1 MMKHLPII
9 QSCAAFLLA
18 AVLILS
24 VVSIRRTRAADT
36 AAPVAN
42 SGNPRAVALNGTDTA
57 EAEFRVGESG
67 KIALTFTFADGKT
80 QTLLG
85 AVKADTQKRT
95 VEKDGKKIPETVP
108 MADGLIEFTGAGL
121 RFQYH
126 SRPCLARYTETQQ
139 ADLAKVWDS
148 LPAASSCW
156 VPLEVRADA
165 AGAQLWLEG
174 RYSGRVASESRLTE
188 VSFILDADGAVRSER
203 TFTRA
208 DSGMFLPLDVRRIA
222 RPGVMQECR
231 VSLKPGMQEFLRV
244 PIVVSD
250 GAGNADVGMAK
261 EMQGL
266 RALETNENTSRTSL
280 DGMQESLHF
289 SVPQAFYH
297 RAWVL
302 CAVDPD
308 VKKDAVLTTRLTR
321 FGIWG
326 RGGAMADT
334 TLTLP
339 RGGQKGVRT
348 LLPERP
354 GGGFAQKGPDPFF
367 PAFFPAGDEKPG
379 DGIELVG
386 SVEYTADQKQIK
398 TPLYLVRVDLKIGD
412 ILDIL
417 ADEKDPYAPMKIGP
431 YLDFEFLGKCGGLE
445 VQTDRRRKPVPTSTS
460 AVHLFGVTLE
470 KAPADLRLKQSQAG
484 NIFHNE
490 ETPETTFA
498 IRANTAG
505 RYEFRW
511 EITSIDGR
519 VLVTKAKTVELP
531 AVGSEVDVTLPLAM
545 PDAGWYGLR
554 VTLADAGGHAL
565 LKHEAAFALLGKD
578 TRTAGYESPF
588 GTWWFSGVHY
598 TTQDAAVAGPML
610 FKAGFRRT
618 TMAWTKA
625 SEQEFA
631 AWKLSLNQIQWPFRL
646 ADLKNWPA
654 AEARAELA
662 IGGMLK
668 RFPHCQYI
676 DLFHESYDPRV
687 YPPEIYG
694 EKYVA
699 QDAVLAA
706 REEELFELGV
716 KAAKFI
722 RAKFP
727 QLKIIAGNS
736 GGSSGMIA
744 VMLRRGF
751 PRELIDYL
759 GSETTGQTIA
769 PEKLNPNTTAG
780 IWLMGET
787 GRKFGYDIPLT
798 ACFEFTSRAE
808 RDLGAQRHA
817 EWYARDLLTGLA
829 YRFPTISAAGI
840 EDVGNAYYDHLWGA
854 SGLCQR
860 NPLHYPKPAY
870 VALATLTKVLDSV
883 QLVRQM
889 PSGSSSAWALEF
901 ERGNDRIYVL
911 WTPRGE
917 CEMELEFPAE
927 TAVAQVEF
935 YGRQHSLK
943 TKDKRLAITAATAV
957 NYIISPIAATSITAG
972 QRAFPNHQPPAGTQV
987 ISPMNDLAQWQLVP
1001 GEQSI
1006 ATPLRRPSKFD
1017 LRQVNDTEKG
1027 ACLELELKREGEVP
1041 HVVGEY
1047 ATLRLQ
1053 QPLSIPGR
1061 PHTVGVWVRGDSSWG
1076 RIFWEIEDAKGE
1088 RWRSSKDVDGGDW
1101 GNQAAIDFDGWCF
1114 VTFPLTRESPARQ
1127 VEPGAG
1133 IGQWQGNSDGILDYP
1148 LQLVGL
1154 YVETHRQS
1162 LDLTQMKPVKGNIRL
1177 KDVSAMGAGN

>member
-1 MMKHLPII
+1 MMKQPPTI
-9 QSCAAFLLA
+9 QSRAAFLLA
-18 AVLILS
+18 AFLILQAT
-24 VVSIRRTRAADT
+24 SIRMMRAADVSV
-36 AAPVAN
+36 PIV
-42 SGNPRAVALNGTDTA
+42 LNGGDTA
-57 EAEFRVGESG
+57 EMEFRVGSSE
-67 KIALTFTFADGKT
+67 KIAVMLHFADDKV

-85 AVKADTQKRT
+85 AVKADTLKRT
-95 VEKDGKKIPETVP
+95 VEKDGKKTPEMVP
-108 MADGLIEFTGAGL
+108 MADGWIEFTGAGL

-126 SRPCLARYTETQQ
+126 SRPCLARYTEAQQ
-139 ADLAKVWDS
+139 ADLAKVWET
-148 LPAASSCW
+148 LPAASQCW
-156 VPLEVRADA
+156 VPLEVRADVE
-165 AGAQLWLEG
+165 GVELWMDG
-174 RYSGRVASESRLTE
+174 RYCGRVASESRLTE
-188 VSFILDADGAVRSER
+188 LSFKLEADGAVRSER

-208 DSGMFLPLDVRRIA
+208 DSGLFLPLDVRRIA
-222 RPGVMQECR
+222 RPGVMTTAR
-231 VSLKPGMQEFLRV
+231 VSLKAGARQINKV
-244 PIVVSD
+244 PLVVAD
-250 GAGNADVGMAK
+250 GASNADVGMAK

-280 DGMQESLHF
+280 DGMPESLHF
-289 SVPQAFYH
+289 SVPQAFYQ

-308 VKKDAVLTTRLTR
+308 VKKDPVLTTRLTR

-339 RGGQKGVRT
+339 RG
-348 LLPERP
+348 
-354 GGGFAQKGPDPFF
+354 
-367 PAFFPAGDEKPG
+367 DEKPG
-379 DGIELVG
+379 PGIEQVG
-386 SVEYTADQKQIK
+386 SVEYADADQKQIIA
-398 TPLYLVRVDLKIGD
+398 PLYLVRVDLKTGD

-417 ADEKDPYAPMKIGP
+417 ADRNDPYAPMKIGP

-445 VQTDRRRKPVPTSTS
+445 VQTDRRRKPVPTSHS
-460 AVHLFGVTLE
+460 GVHLFGVTLE
-470 KAPADLRLKQSQAG
+470 KAPAELRLKQSQPG

-498 IRANTAG
+498 LRANTAG
-505 RYEFRW
+505 RYELRW
-511 EITSIDGR
+511 EITGIDGR
-519 VLVTKAKTVELP
+519 VLVTNAKSVDLP
-531 AVGSEVDVTLPLAM
+531 AVGSEANVTVPLTM

-554 VTLADAGGHAL
+554 VTLADAGGQTL

-598 TTQDAAVAGPML
+598 TTQDPAVAGAML

-618 TMAWTKA
+618 TMAWNKA
-625 SEQEFA
+625 VEQDLA
-631 AWKLSLNQIQWPFRL
+631 PWKLSLNQIQWPFRL

-694 EKYVA
+694 EKYVP
-699 QDAVLAA
+699 QDAVQAA
-706 REEELFELGV
+706 RDEELFELGL
-716 KAAKFI
+716 KGAKFI

-744 VMLRRGF
+744 VLLRRGF
-751 PRELIDYL
+751 PRGFIDYL
-759 GSETTGQTIA
+759 GSETTAQTFA
-769 PEKLNPNTTAG
+769 PEKLNPNATGG

-829 YRFPTISAAGI
+829 FRFPTISAAGI

-854 SGLCQR
+854 AGLCER

-870 VALATLTKVLDSV
+870 VALAVLTKVLDSV
-883 QLVRQM
+883 KLVRQM
-889 PSGSSSAWALEF
+889 PTGSSSAWALEF
-901 ERGNDRIYVL
+901 ERGQNRIYAL

-917 CEMELEFPAE
+917 CEMELEFP
-927 TAVAQVEF
+927 TDVAVEQVEF
-935 YGRQHSLK
+935 YGRRHSRK
-943 TKDKRLAITAATAV
+943 TGGKRLTITAAGGV
-957 NYIISPIAATSITAG
+957 SYVISPVAATSITAG
-972 QRAFPNHQPPAGTQV
+972 RRAFPNHQPPDGTQV
-987 ISPMNDLAQWQLVP
+987 INPMDDLTQWQLVP
-1001 GEQSI
+1001 AEQSI
-1006 ATPLRRPSKFD
+1006 TTPLRRPGKFE
-1017 LRQVNDTEKG
+1017 LRQINDAEKG
-1027 ACLELELKREGEVP
+1027 PCLELELKREGEVP

-1047 ATLRLQ
+1047 TALQ
-1053 QPLSIPGR
+1053 LKQPLPIPGR
-1061 PHTVGVWVRGDSSWG
+1061 PHTVGVWVRGESSWG
-1076 RIFWEIEDAKGE
+1076 RIFWEIEDAQGE
-1088 RWRSSKDVDGGDW
+1088 RWSSSKDLDGGDW
-1101 GNQAAIDFDGWCF
+1101 ANQAALDFDGWCF
-1114 VTFPLTRESPARQ
+1114 VTFPLIRESPARQ

-1133 IGQWQGNSDGILDYP
+1133 IGQWQGNADGVLDYP
-1148 LQLVGL
+1148 LKLVGL
-1154 YVETHRQS
+1154 YVQTHRQS
-1162 LDLTQMKPVKGNIRL
+1162 LDLTQMKPVLGTIRL
-1177 KDVSAMGAGN
+1177 KDVSAIGTGK